1 MRVKSESKGEK
12 FASKKS
18 SRSSNVGGRARW
30 SGRKAWRG
38 VGMGR
43 MRGNAAL
50 SRDRFRCLISTGVQ
64 VGGPLSELAATVAL
78 RKPFKA

>member
-1 MRVKSESKGEK
+1 
-12 FASKKS
+12 
-18 SRSSNVGGRARW
+18 
-30 SGRKAWRG
+30 
-38 VGMGR
+38 MGR